1 MPTQIDYEYDHSLYG
16 VEHESGPFDVTRE
29 IVDVYTRSIG
39 DDNPIFTDAAAARA
53 AGYAEQVAPPTLCAL
68 FERGEL
74 PDIKLQFGR
83 RQFHRRATGRAPRAH
98 RRRRPPHRLVPP
110 ERRVHQDRPLRHHGP
125 RGLGDYLQQPGRCGR
140 SRRPALPGGPGVIA
154 T

>member
-16 VEHESGPFDVTRE
+16 VEHESGPFDVTQE
-29 IVDVYTRSIG
+29 IVDVYARSVG
-39 DDNPIFTDAAAARA
+39 EDNPIFTDGDAARA
-53 AGYAEQVAPPTLCAL
+53 AGYAGQVAPPTLCAL

-83 RQFHRRATGRAPRAH
+83 RQFHGGQRVEPRAPIVVGD
-98 RRRRPPHRLVPP
+98 RLTASSHLKDVYTN
-110 ERRVHQDRPLRHHGP
+110 HGP
-125 RGLGDYLQQPGRCGR
+125 RRLGNHLQQPGWRGR
-140 SRRPALPGGPGVIA
+140 RRRPALPGRPGVIA